1 MTQVI
6 EGLKVTVVGAEVAD
20 LAKKQ
25 AAFYAG
31 RAAFHAGRAAF
42 YGKQVELYAGV
53 QEGAPGIQHTSH
65 QDPKAAALQ
74 KQTEHQQKA
83 DHLSF
88 IAAHVKADAEYL
100 LDNAALLT
108 LGVLKGDRFFG

>member
-6 EGLKVTVVGAEVAD
+6 EGLKVTVVGTEVAD

-25 AAFYAG
+25 AD
-31 RAAFHAGRAAF
+31 FHAGRAAF
-42 YGKQVELYAGV
+42 YGKQVGLYAGE
-53 QEGAPGIQHTSH
+53 QEGAPGIQYTLH
-65 QDPKAAALQ
+65 QDPKAVALQ
-74 KQTEHQQKA
+74 KQTEHHQKA

-100 LDNAALLT
+100 LDNAALST

>member
-25 AAFYAG
+25 
-31 RAAFHAGRAAF
+31 AAFHAGRAAF

-53 QEGAPGIQHTSH
+53 QEGAPGIQYTTSH

-100 LDNAALLT
+100 LDNAALST